1 MKNIALME
9 SVRLRERLMPSGNT
23 SLYLDIYP
31 GGKRHYEY
39 LRLYLKPERNKNDKK
54 INRKTKKLAEAL
66 YAKKLLEIED
76 KRYDT
81 GNLCKQTPC
90 AANDMAEN
98 TDFFAYY
105 ESLFKGKR
113 KRNNWAVVLSHL
125 RNYCQDSV
133 YLSGIDKKWIKGFF
147 DYLDSLSLTDNSKAT
162 YLSTIMS
169 ALNTA
174 VKDGLMPANPIIC
187 YKRYYK
193 TTESCRA
200 YLTIEELKKIVATPM
215 QHTGIRNAFLF
226 SCLTGLR
233 KSDILN
239 LTWGD
244 IVTQGS
250 LTRIIF
256 KQQKTQRQEY
266 LDITPQALGYM
277 GKKGAPDEKVFKDF
291 HYHGYINHLLRVWAK
306 RAGISKHITFHTA
319 RHTFAVMML
328 DIGVDIYTTSKL
340 LGHTNVKT
348 TQIYAKI
355 LDKNKQAAVLK
366 IPNIAY

>member
-1 MKNIALME
+1 MKNIALRE

-23 SLYLDIYP
+23 SLYLDIYT

-39 LRLYLKPERNKNDKK
+39 LKLYLKPELNRNDKK
-54 INRKTKKLAEAL
+54 INRKTKKLAEAI
-66 YAKKLLEIED
+66 YARKLLEIES

-81 GNLCKQTPC
+81 GNPGKQIPC
-90 AANDMAEN
+90 ANDTSDN
-98 TDFFAYY
+98 TDFFTYY
-105 ESLFKGKR
+105 ESLFKGSR

-125 RNYCQDSV
+125 RKYCPDSV
-133 YLSGIDKKWIKGFF
+133 CLSGIDKKWIKGFF
-147 DYLDSLSLTDNSKAT
+147 SHLDSLELTDNSKAT
-162 YLSTIMS
+162 YLSSIMS
-169 ALNTA
+169 AINTA
-174 VKDGLMPANPIIC
+174 VKEGLIQVNPIAC

-193 TTESCRA
+193 ITESCRA
-200 YLTIEELKKIVATPM
+200 YLTIEELKKIASTPM

-233 KSDILN
+233 KSDIIN

-244 IVTQGS
+244 IVTQGC
-250 LTRIIF
+250 LIRIIF

-266 LDITPQALGYM
+266 LDITPQALEYM
-277 GKKGAPDEKVFKDF
+277 GKRGAPDEKVFKDF
-291 HYHGYINHLLRVWAK
+291 HYHGYVNYLLRVWAK
-306 RAGISKHITFHTA
+306 RAGIGKHITFHTA

-340 LGHTNVKT
+340 LGHTNIKT

-366 IPNIAY
+366 IPNITY